1 MCAHLRGNTPSNVIT
16 IDSITLENIGEM
28 SAFFMLAAVFS
39 SYLFSVDPFTQ
50 PGVEEYK
57 DEVKKKLDNN
67 N

>member
-1 MCAHLRGNTPSNVIT
+1 MNIGEIIRTRRQELGL
-16 IDSITLENIGEM
+16 TLENIGEM

-57 DEVKKKLDNN
+57 DEVKKKLDNDN
-67 N
+67 